1 MSLTTPIL
9 YSIPAFDASQPQVFT
24 FYSVG
29 GNQVTGNILT
39 IKNNA
44 TLATVYSQQQ
54 NTYKFEHTLPA
65 GTLTN
70 GTYYQATLQTVDAQ
84 NNKSNASAPIQF
96 YCYTQP
102 SFTISNMPVGNIIT
116 NSSFAFSITYNQE
129 QGETLNA
136 YVFNLYNAGGALI
149 STSNTSYNSSTTLPF
164 TGTYL
169 FSGFEDKSTYFI
181 EVNGVTSGGTQITT
195 GRIKFTTN
203 YSTFNTFSYL
213 FLTNNCS
220 GGYITIESNIVG
232 IDDITNPQNP
242 TYIDNKEI
250 DLRKDGYYV
259 KWVDGYIISGNWTMR
274 MWGRQFTPDKEIVRF
289 SNTDGDIVSI
299 YYRQTTTQAYFEMR
313 CVNKNFIWGY
323 TIESQYISPP
333 ADNEQVFCWL
343 RKIDNLYELKIENR
357 GVEA

>member
-1 MSLTTPIL
+1 MALTTPIL
-9 YSIPAFDASQPQVFT
+9 YNVPAFDSSQAQIFA
-24 FYSVG
+24 FNSLG
-29 GNQVTGNILT
+29 GNQVTGSTLT
-39 IKNNA
+39 IKNNV
-44 TLATVYSQQQ
+44 TLQTVYSQTQIS
-54 NTYKFEHTLPA
+54 YRFEHILPA
-65 GTLTN
+65 NTLVN
-70 GTYYQATLQTVDAQ
+70 GTYYQATLTTRDASG
-84 NNKSNASAPIQF
+84 NESNPSAAIQF

-102 SFTISNMPVGNIIT
+102 NFEISNMPVGNIIT

-149 STSNTSYNSSTTLPF
+149 STSNTLYNSSTTLPF

-203 YSTFNTFSYL
+203 YSTFSTFSYL

-232 IDDITNPQNP
+232 IDGITNPQNP
-242 TYIDNKEI
+242 TYIDNQEI

-259 KWVDGYIISGNWTMR
+259 EWADGYIISGDWTMR

-289 SNTDGDIVSI
+289 SSANGDIVSI
-299 YYRQTTTQAYFEMR
+299 YYRQTATQAFFEMR

-323 TIESQYISPP
+323 TIESQYISLP

>member
-1 MSLTTPIL
+1 MALTTPIL
-9 YSIPAFDASQPQVFT
+9 YNVPAFDSSQAQIFA
-24 FYSVG
+24 FNSLG
-29 GNQVTGNILT
+29 GNQVTGSTLT
-39 IKNNA
+39 IKNNV
-44 TLATVYSQQQ
+44 TLQTVYSQTQIS
-54 NTYKFEHTLPA
+54 YRFEHILPA
-65 GTLTN
+65 NTLVN
-70 GTYYQATLQTVDAQ
+70 GTYYQATLTTRDASG
-84 NNKSNASAPIQF
+84 NESNPSAAIQF

-102 SFTISNMPVGNIIT
+102 SFEISNMPVGNIIA

-149 STSNTSYNSSTTLPF
+149 STSNTLYNSSTTLPF

-203 YSTFNTFSYL
+203 YSTFSTFSYL

-232 IDDITNPQNP
+232 IDGITNPQNP
-242 TYIDNKEI
+242 TYIDNQEI

-259 KWVDGYIISGNWTMR
+259 EWADGYIISGDWTMR

-289 SNTDGDIVSI
+289 SSANGDIVSI
-299 YYRQTTTQAYFEMR
+299 YYRQTATQAFFEMR

-323 TIESQYISPP
+323 TIESQYISLP

>member
-1 MSLTTPIL
+1 MALTTPIL
-9 YSIPAFDASQPQVFT
+9 YNVPAFDSSQAQIFA
-24 FYSVG
+24 FNSLG
-29 GNQVTGNILT
+29 GNQVTGSTLT
-39 IKNNA
+39 IKNNV
-44 TLATVYSQQQ
+44 TLQTVYSQTQIS
-54 NTYKFEHTLPA
+54 YRFEHILPA
-65 GTLTN
+65 NTLVN
-70 GTYYQATLQTVDAQ
+70 GTYYQATLTTRDASG
-84 NNKSNASAPIQF
+84 NESNPSAAIQF

-102 SFTISNMPVGNIIT
+102 SFTISNMPVGNIIA

-149 STSNTSYNSSTTLPF
+149 STSNTLYNSSTTLPF

-203 YSTFNTFSYL
+203 YSTFSTFSYL

-232 IDDITNPQNP
+232 IDGITNPQNP
-242 TYIDNKEI
+242 TYIDNQEI

-259 KWVDGYIISGNWTMR
+259 EWADGYIISGDWTMR

-289 SNTDGDIVSI
+289 SSANGDIVSI
-299 YYRQTTTQAYFEMR
+299 YYRQTATQAFFEMR
-313 CVNKNFIWGY
+313 CVNKNFVWGY
-323 TIESQYISPP
+323 TIESQYISLP

>member
-1 MSLTTPIL
+1 M
-9 YSIPAFDASQPQVFT
+9 
-24 FYSVG
+24 
-29 GNQVTGNILT
+29 
-39 IKNNA
+39 
-44 TLATVYSQQQ
+44 
-54 NTYKFEHTLPA
+54 
-65 GTLTN
+65 
-70 GTYYQATLQTVDAQ
+70 
-84 NNKSNASAPIQF
+84 
-96 YCYTQP
+96 
-102 SFTISNMPVGNIIT
+102 
-116 NSSFAFSITYNQE
+116 
-129 QGETLNA
+129 
-136 YVFNLYNAGGALI
+136 
-149 STSNTSYNSSTTLPF
+149 
-164 TGTYL
+164 

-203 YSTFNTFSYL
+203 YSTVNTFSYL

-232 IDDITNPQNP
+232 IDGITNPQNP
-242 TYIDNKEI
+242 TYIDNTEI
-250 DLRKDGYYV
+250 DLRNDGYYV
-259 KWVDGYIISGNWTMR
+259 EWVDGYIISGDWTMR

-299 YYRQTTTQAYFEMR
+299 YYQQTTTQAFFEMR

>member
-129 QGETLNA
+129 QGEILNA
-136 YVFNLYNAGGALI
+136 YVFNLYNASGALI
-149 STSNTSYNSSTTLPF
+149 STSNTLYNTSTTLPF
-164 TGTYL
+164 TGSYL
-169 FSGFEDKSTYFI
+169 FSGFEDKTSYFI
-181 EVNGVTSGGTQITT
+181 EVNGVTQGGTQITT
-195 GRIKFTTN
+195 GRINFTTN
-203 YSTFNTFSYL
+203 YSTFDTFSFL

-220 GGYITIESNIVG
+220 GGYITIESNIIG
-232 IDDITNPQNP
+232 IDGTTNPTNP
-242 TYIDNKEI
+242 TYINNEEI
-250 DLRKDGYYV
+250 DLRNGGYVEWKDGYN
-259 KWVDGYIISGNWTMR
+259 ISGDWTMR
-274 MWGRQFTPDKEIVRF
+274 MWGRALTPNNETIRF
-289 SNTDGDIVSI
+289 SNTNGDIISVW
-299 YYRQTTTQAYFEMR
+299 YKQDDTQVWFEMR
-313 CVNKNFIWGY
+313 ACNTGYLWGY
-323 TIESQYISPP
+323 TAETEHISIPT
-333 ADNEQVFCWL
+333 DDEQLFCWI
-343 RKIDNLYELKIENR
+343 RHVDNLYDVKIENR
-357 GVEA
+357 GVGA

>member
-1 MSLTTPIL
+1 MALTTPIL
-9 YSIPAFDASQPQVFT
+9 YNVPAFDSSQAQIFA
-24 FYSVG
+24 FNSLG
-29 GNQVTGNILT
+29 GNQVTGSTLT
-39 IKNNA
+39 IKNNV
-44 TLATVYSQQQ
+44 TLQTVYSQTQIS
-54 NTYKFEHTLPA
+54 YRFEHILPA
-65 GTLTN
+65 NTLVN
-70 GTYYQATLQTVDAQ
+70 GTYYQATLTTRDASG
-84 NNKSNASAPIQF
+84 NESNPSAAIQF

-149 STSNTSYNSSTTLPF
+149 STSNTLYNSSTTLPF

-203 YSTFNTFSYL
+203 YSTFSTFSYL

-232 IDDITNPQNP
+232 IDGITNPQNP
-242 TYIDNKEI
+242 TYIDNQEI

-259 KWVDGYIISGNWTMR
+259 EWADGYIISGDWTMR

-289 SNTDGDIVSI
+289 SSANGDIVSI
-299 YYRQTTTQAYFEMR
+299 YYRQTATQAFFEMR
-313 CVNKNFIWGY
+313 CVNKNFTWGY
-323 TIESQYISPP
+323 TIESQYISLP

>member
-1 MSLTTPIL
+1 MALTTPIL
-9 YSIPAFDASQPQVFT
+9 YNVPAFDSSQAQIFA
-24 FYSVG
+24 FNSLG
-29 GNQVTGNILT
+29 GNQVTGSTLT
-39 IKNNA
+39 IKNNV
-44 TLATVYSQQQ
+44 TLQTVYSQTQIS
-54 NTYKFEHTLPA
+54 YRFEHILPA
-65 GTLTN
+65 NTLVN
-70 GTYYQATLQTVDAQ
+70 GTYYQATLTTRDASG
-84 NNKSNASAPIQF
+84 NESNPSAAIQF

-102 SFTISNMPVGNIIT
+102 SFEISNMPVGNIIT

-149 STSNTSYNSSTTLPF
+149 STSNTLYNSSTTLPF

-203 YSTFNTFSYL
+203 YSTFSTFSYL

-232 IDDITNPQNP
+232 IDGITNPQNP
-242 TYIDNKEI
+242 TYIDNQEI

-259 KWVDGYIISGNWTMR
+259 EWADGYIISGDWTMR

-289 SNTDGDIVSI
+289 SSANGDIVSI
-299 YYRQTTTQAYFEMR
+299 YYRQTATQAFFEMR

-323 TIESQYISPP
+323 TIESQYISLP

>member
-1 MSLTTPIL
+1 M
-9 YSIPAFDASQPQVFT
+9 
-24 FYSVG
+24 
-29 GNQVTGNILT
+29 
-39 IKNNA
+39 
-44 TLATVYSQQQ
+44 
-54 NTYKFEHTLPA
+54 
-65 GTLTN
+65 
-70 GTYYQATLQTVDAQ
+70 
-84 NNKSNASAPIQF
+84 
-96 YCYTQP
+96 
-102 SFTISNMPVGNIIT
+102 
-116 NSSFAFSITYNQE
+116 
-129 QGETLNA
+129 
-136 YVFNLYNAGGALI
+136 
-149 STSNTSYNSSTTLPF
+149 
-164 TGTYL
+164 L
-169 FSGFEDKSTYFI
+169 FRSEDKSTYFI

-232 IDDITNPQNP
+232 IDGITNPQNP
-242 TYIDNKEI
+242 TYIDNQEI

-259 KWVDGYIISGNWTMR
+259 EWADGYIISGDWTMR

-289 SNTDGDIVSI
+289 SSVNGDIVSI
-299 YYRQTTTQAYFEMR
+299 YYRQTATQAFFEMR

-357 GVEA
+357 GVET

>member
-70 GTYYQATLQTVDAQ
+70 GTYYQATLQTVDSKGD
-84 NNKSNASAPIQF
+84 KS
-96 YCYTQP
+96 
-102 SFTISNMPVGNIIT
+102 MPVGNIIT

-149 STSNTSYNSSTTLPF
+149 STSNTLYNSSTTLPF

-232 IDDITNPQNP
+232 IDGITNPQNP
-242 TYIDNKEI
+242 TYIDNQEI

-259 KWVDGYIISGNWTMR
+259 EWADGYIISGDWTMR

-299 YYRQTTTQAYFEMR
+299 YYRQTTTQAFFEMR

-323 TIESQYISPP
+323 TIESQYISLP

-343 RKIDNLYELKIENR
+343 RKIGNLYELKIENR

>member
-44 TLATVYSQQQ
+44 TLETVYSQQQ

-70 GTYYQATLQTVDAQ
+70 GTYYQATLQTVDSKGG
-84 NNKSNASAPIQF
+84 KSNPSAAIQF

-102 SFTISNMPVGNIIT
+102 SFEISNMPVGNIIT

-149 STSNTSYNSSTTLPF
+149 STSNTLYNSSTTLPF

-232 IDDITNPQNP
+232 IDGITNPQNP
-242 TYIDNKEI
+242 TYIDNT
-250 DLRKDGYYV
+250 DKD
-259 KWVDGYIISGNWTMR
+259 
-274 MWGRQFTPDKEIVRF
+274 IVRF

-299 YYRQTTTQAYFEMR
+299 YYRQTTTQAFFEMR
-313 CVNKNFIWGY
+313 CVNKNFTWGY
-323 TIESQYISPP
+323 TIESQYISLPG
-333 ADNEQVFCWL
+333 DNEQVFCWL

>member
-1 MSLTTPIL
+1 MALTTPIL
-9 YSIPAFDASQPQVFT
+9 YNVPAFDSSQAQIFA
-24 FYSVG
+24 FNSLG
-29 GNQVTGNILT
+29 GNQVTGSTLT
-39 IKNNA
+39 IKNNV
-44 TLATVYSQQQ
+44 TLQTVYSQTQIS
-54 NTYKFEHTLPA
+54 YRFEHILPA
-65 GTLTN
+65 NTLVN
-70 GTYYQATLQTVDAQ
+70 GTYYQATLTTRDASG
-84 NNKSNASAPIQF
+84 NESNPSAAIQF

-102 SFTISNMPVGNIIT
+102 SFEISNMPVGNIIT

-149 STSNTSYNSSTTLPF
+149 STSNTLYNSSTTLPF

-203 YSTFNTFSYL
+203 YSTFSTFSYL

-232 IDDITNPQNP
+232 IDGITNPQNP
-242 TYIDNKEI
+242 TYIDNQEI

-259 KWVDGYIISGNWTMR
+259 EWADGYIISGDWTMR

-289 SNTDGDIVSI
+289 SSANGDIVSI
-299 YYRQTTTQAYFEMR
+299 YYRQTATQAFFEMR
-313 CVNKNFIWGY
+313 CVNKNFVWGY
-323 TIESQYISPP
+323 TIESQYISLP